1 MLNNYLVEHLKVL
14 KSLKKLEPV
23 IKKVIKVSVDSLKKE
38 GKLIFAG
45 NGGSAADAQH
55 LASEFVGRFVNDRK
69 PISAL
74 ALTTDSSALTSIA
87 NDYSFEHVFSRQIIA
102 LGSSKDV
109 FFCISTSGNS
119 KNLISAVKA
128 AKSRGIFIIGL
139 LGRDG
144 GLLKSMCDLSIIVDS
159 VNTANIQEAHI
170 FIGHVICSEIEAQ
183 LSD

>member
-23 IKKVIKVSVDSLKKE
+23 IKKAIKVSVDSLKKE

-87 NDYSFEHVFSRQIIA
+87 NDYNFEHVFSRQIIA
-102 LGSSKDV
+102 LGLTKDV

-119 KNLISAVKA
+119 KNLISAAKA

-159 VNTANIQEAHI
+159 DNTANIQEAHI
-170 FIGHVICSEIEAQ
+170 FIGHVMCSEIEAR